1 MAFTETQKDQI
12 RRYLGYPAAF
22 RDQNYQL
29 ESMMDTVGADAVEQ
43 ASVEAILTELGT
55 VDAALATASTSAYGM
70 GALKA
75 VDEIEFHAP
84 NGSLATDS
92 MTAMKR
98 ARMLVERLRQR
109 FSVPLN
115 GDYFGTGARLGFS
128 MNLG

>member
-29 ESMMDTVGADAVEQ
+29 ESMMDTVGLNAVEQ

-55 VDAALATASTSAYGM
+55 VDAALASAGTSAYGM
-70 GALKA
+70 GALKQ
-75 VDEIEFHAP
+75 VDEIEFHKP
-84 NGSLATDS
+84 EGSLATDS

-98 ARMLVERLRQR
+98 ARVLVERLRQR
-109 FSVPLN
+109 FRVPLA
-115 GDYFGTGARLGFS
+115 GDYFGTGISVGFAMALG
-128 MNLG
+128 